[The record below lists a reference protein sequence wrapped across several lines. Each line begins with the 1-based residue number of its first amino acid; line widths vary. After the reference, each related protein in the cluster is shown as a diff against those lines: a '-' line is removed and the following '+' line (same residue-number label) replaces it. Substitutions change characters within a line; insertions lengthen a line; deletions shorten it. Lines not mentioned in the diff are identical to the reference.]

1 MNPAPRVRR
10 NALIALVQI
19 IDIAPSSYLAY
30 HSTTFLE
37 AICSALREGPTIVQ
51 ESCVAAIISISETNR
66 GVVYWSKYYAG
77 SMPIMKEL
85 LEYAQRR
92 GLESLWSQ
100 TLEAI
105 SILGESAG
113 KSLFYQ
119 DAMELMELL
128 SKIQNSLT
136 DTQNSSLESSLIKAW
151 VRIA

>member
-1 MNPAPRVRR
+1 
-10 NALIALVQI
+10 
-19 IDIAPSSYLAY
+19 
-30 HSTTFLE
+30 
-37 AICSALREGPTIVQ
+37 
-51 ESCVAAIISISETNR
+51 
-66 GVVYWSKYYAG
+66 
-77 SMPIMKEL
+77 MKEL